1 MPEWL
6 ILALLLGCCAW
17 IAWTYTKMWF
27 ENKAL
32 KEDVGDTIEFS
43 QFTPTRYV
51 MLSAQG
57 SMYMTELM
65 ATAVRAHGD
74 GEARIKSYDVS
85 DDNNLIKIK
94 YENGNEIIWLNCDKA
109 PIDTITLTHSDDYA
123 YKLFVD
129 CKLPEG
135 TARAL
140 IEHLGLVDYMVSLG
154 ICSKSSGGK

>member
-6 ILALLLGCCAW
+6 IITLIMCGCFW
-17 IAWTYTKMWF
+17 IGWTYTKMWLD
-27 ENKAL
+27 NKAL
-32 KEDVGDTIEFS
+32 KEELDDTLEFV
-43 QFTPTRYV
+43 QTTPTRYV

-57 SMYMTELM
+57 SAYMTELM
-65 ATAVRAHGD
+65 TTAMRAHSD
-74 GEARIKSYDVS
+74 GEVRIKSYDVENNS
-85 DDNNLIKIK
+85 NLIKIK
-94 YENGNEIIWLNCDKA
+94 YENDNEIIWLNYEKA